1 MKHNGRLVNSANPLP
16 IISIMNANQ
25 KKIVLRFRDNSKH
38 FYQRLKDDGHP
49 YVVRWWDTLVGL
61 GLCDDVIN
69 IIAGYCFHKSTF
81 PKVEL
86 MREMVGIGVFG
97 HYKRPFQSKPNE
109 GAFVGVNVEVALH
122 YFDVGKASIP
132 YLDKLFGDSDDATK
146 WLYCCNTLSKVGYH
160 FDTKNEYELK
170 MLKPYV
176 ISCFTQKIL
185 SLKSQKIQRLWAV
198 LRKGIEGYEE
208 RHFKK
213 DIFRARWRHPDG
225 RYKHKEGEATALTD
239 FWGTSRNDAC
249 RIKIYA
255 DIKSKDCKWVKPC
268 YLDDVSGVRK
278 LSKKQVLERLF
289 IECKNG
295 NIKEMPPYKLGFRID
310 EDGNS
315 HNTFKSHKHIDF
327 LLWYYMTEGTKTF
340 DLAMLKHHIKK
351 KTTTRDKLI
360 KERLLLSCGAL
371 D

>member
-1 MKHNGRLVNSANPLP
+1 MKQNGRLVNSANPLP
-16 IISIMNANQ
+16 IIDIMNANQ
-25 KKIVLRFRDNSKH
+25 KKIIRRYRGNSKY
-38 FYQRLKDDGHP
+38 FYQNLKDDGHP
-49 YVVRWWDTLVGL
+49 YMVRWFAAFGDY
-61 GLCDDVIN
+61 LCEDIIN
-69 IIAGYCFHKSTF
+69 IIAGYCFHNSTF

-97 HYKRPFQSKPNE
+97 HYKRPFEYKPKEN
-109 GAFVGVNVEVALH
+109 AFIGVNVQVALH

-146 WLYCCNTLSKVGYH
+146 WLYCCNTLSKVGYY

-170 MLKPYV
+170 MIKRYIL
-176 ISCFTQKIL
+176 SCFTQKIL
-185 SLKSQKIQRLWAV
+185 SLKSKKIYRLWAV

-208 RHFKK
+208 RRFKK
-213 DIFRARWRHPDG
+213 DIFRARWKKPDG
-225 RYKHKEGEATALTD
+225 RYKHKEGEATTLTD

-268 YLDDVSGVRK
+268 YLEDVSGVRK
-278 LSKKQVLERLF
+278 LSKKQILERLF
-289 IECKNG
+289 TECKKG

-315 HNTFKSHKHIDF
+315 HNTFTSHKSIDY

-340 DLAMLKHHIKK
+340 DLAMMKRHLKKGEISSD
-351 KTTTRDKLI
+351 RLI
-360 KERLLLSCGAL
+360 KERLVLCFNGL
-371 D
+371 DG